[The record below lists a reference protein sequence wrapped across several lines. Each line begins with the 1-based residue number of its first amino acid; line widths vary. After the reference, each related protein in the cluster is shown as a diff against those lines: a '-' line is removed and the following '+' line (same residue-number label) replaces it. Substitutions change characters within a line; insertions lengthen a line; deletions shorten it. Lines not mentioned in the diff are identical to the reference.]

1 MVNNIN
7 TYINMHK
14 IMNTHINTHI
24 NNINTHNLYLRWRA
38 ARPRRDERAGAAG
51 TAAGRG
57 RADGAAGTAE
67 GPGAASSRRGEQPPR
82 RAGGREPEWGGG
94 VLRAH
99 DRGKGPTWGGRGSGQ
114 TARRQAEKGAA
125 AGREEEES
133 VREEKG
139 ERRTVGNFIF

>member
-7 TYINMHK
+7 THINMHK
-14 IMNTHINTHI
+14 IMNTHI

-38 ARPRRDERAGAAG
+38 ARRRRDERGGAVG

-57 RADGAAGTAE
+57 RADGAVGTTE
-67 GPGAASSRRGEQPPR
+67 GPSAASSRRGEQAGEHLSGGAACSGRTAVARGRRGEGAAASRRRDSGQRKARR
-82 RAGGREPEWGGG
+82 RA
-94 VLRAH
+94 A
-99 DRGKGPTWGGRGSGQ
+99 
-114 TARRQAEKGAA
+114 GAA